1 MQNPQCDPFRIAGF
15 VFDPDYFSFILAHQ
29 TQHAMTPDRRQFL
42 HLLAGATVASA
53 LSTHTANG
61 LVPYPT
67 PISSNAYNWYTFYG
81 RDNKNWGE
89 DIDACFAEYIQTGLK
104 AYEPSLNSPADAL
117 RLAPAL
123 QKYQIAMP
131 SIYFGSVMHQKEEAE
146 KSLATALAIADE
158 VKKMGTKIMVTNP
171 NPIRWG
177 GDEVKS
183 DAELKTQAANLDKLG
198 AALRQK
204 GITLAYHTHDVEM
217 KAGAREFHH
226 MLLNTSPSNVS
237 FCFDVH
243 WVYRGSQNSQAAV
256 FDVLKLYGKRVV
268 ELHLRQ
274 SVNGVWSETF
284 GEGDIDYRRFAAEL
298 KKLKL
303 QPHLVIEQC
312 VEAKSP
318 RTMDAVAAHVQDLK
332 GVKEVFGALLE

>member
-1 MQNPQCDPFRIAGF
+1 
-15 VFDPDYFSFILAHQ
+15 
-29 TQHAMTPDRRQFL
+29 MTPNRRQFL
-42 HLLAGATVASA
+42 NLVAGASAATV
-53 LSTHTANG
+53 LSSTQSEVFA
-61 LVPYPT
+61 PYPT
-67 PISSNAYNWYTFYG
+67 PIAANSYNWYTFYG

-89 DIDACFAEYIQTGLK
+89 DLDACLADFAKTGLK
-104 AYEPSLNSPADAL
+104 AYEPSFNSAEEVIKLGPVL
-117 RLAPAL
+117 
-123 QKYQIAMP
+123 KKHQIAMP
-131 SIYFGSVMHQKEEAE
+131 SVYVNSVLHKADEAA
-146 KSLATALAIADE
+146 KSISTVLAIADE
-158 VKKMGTKIMVTNP
+158 VKKLGTKIMVTNP
-171 NPIRWG
+171 TPIRWG
-177 GDEVKS
+177 GDEVKT
-183 DAELKTQAANLDKLG
+183 DEELKLQAASLDKLG

-226 MLLNTSPSNVS
+226 MLLNTSPLNMS

-243 WVYRGSQNSQAAV
+243 WVYRGSQNSQLAV

-268 ELHLRQ
+268 ELHIRQ

-284 GEGDIDYRRFAAEL
+284 GDGDIDYRRFAGEL

-318 RTMDAVAAHVQDLK
+318 HTMDAVKAHVKDLAAIRD
-332 GVKEVFGALLE
+332 VFQSILV

>member
-1 MQNPQCDPFRIAGF
+1 
-15 VFDPDYFSFILAHQ
+15 
-29 TQHAMTPDRRQFL
+29 MTPNRRQFL
-42 HLLAGATVASA
+42 NLVAGASAATVLSSTQSEVFAS
-53 LSTHTANG
+53 
-61 LVPYPT
+61 YPT
-67 PISSNAYNWYTFYG
+67 PIAANSYNWYTFYG

-89 DIDACFAEYIQTGLK
+89 DLDACMADFAKTGLK
-104 AYEPSLNSPADAL
+104 AYEPSFN
-117 RLAPAL
+117 APEEVVKL
-123 QKYQIAMP
+123 GPVLKKYQIAMP
-131 SIYFGSVMHQKEEAE
+131 SVYVNSVLHKADEAA
-146 KSLATALAIADE
+146 KSIATVLAIADE
-158 VKKMGTKIMVTNP
+158 VKKLGTKIMVTNP
-171 NPIRWG
+171 TPIRWG

-183 DAELKTQAANLDKLG
+183 DEELKLQAASLDKLG

-226 MLLNTSPSNVS
+226 MLLNTSPLNMS

-243 WVYRGSQNSQAAV
+243 WVYRGSQNSQLAV

-268 ELHLRQ
+268 ELHIRQ

-284 GEGDIDYRRFAAEL
+284 GDGDIDYRRFAGEL

-312 VEAKSP
+312 VEDKSP
-318 RTMDAVAAHVQDLK
+318 HTMDAVKAHVVDLAK
-332 GVKEVFGALLE
+332 VKEGFGGILG